1 MNYGIKDA
9 ANLTIRKKSDKG
21 IFLYTPYANVTTN
34 EWTSDQVYA
43 NVKGSR
49 AIRWDN
55 NKQGKLTVS
64 LEVFDL
70 KWLAMLAGADWSKGK
85 TDMFVRKELTADAAN
100 SITLPST
107 PKAGSVSIFQLLD
120 DKVTHAEEQ
129 LVGDPTQNENEYSLT
144 GQKITLNAATAPEN
158 AVFVVY
164 YQAETAVTA
173 KTLEIKANK
182 HPEAFEIIG
191 DTFIR
196 PKDGGEDEFVQMFY
210 PNARP
215 VSNFTITM
223 DSGNVTNLEIVFD
236 LFPDA
241 DQNLAVYTLL

>member
-9 ANLTIRKKSDKG
+9 ANLTIRKKSDKSV
-21 IFLYTPYANVTTN
+21 FLYTPYANVTTN

-55 NKQGKLTVS
+55 NKQGKLTVA

-70 KWLAMLAGADWSKGK
+70 KWLALLAGTDWNTGA
-85 TDMFVRKELTADAAN
+85 TDLFVRKELVVSATN
-100 SITLPST
+100 QITLPSA
-107 PKAGSVSIFQLLD
+107 PKSGTLSIFRLLD
-120 DKVTHAEEQ
+120 DRVTHGEEQ
-129 LVGDPTQNENEYSLT
+129 LLGDPDQNENEYSIS
-144 GQKITLNAATAPEN
+144 GAQVTLNEASAPQDSVFVAYYQTDSVATAR
-158 AVFVVY
+158 
-164 YQAETAVTA
+164 
-173 KTLEIKANK
+173 TLEFKANQ
-182 HPEAFEIIG
+182 HPEAFEIVG

-196 PKDGGEDEFVQMFY
+196 PKDGGADEFVQMRY

-215 VSNFTITM
+215 ISNFTVTM
-223 DSGNVTNLEIVFD
+223 DAANVTNLEITFD

-241 DQNLAVYTLL
+241 DQNLAVYTIL